1 MGKKVK
7 LLYSEFRIQ
16 KPEGMLLYSDSWLL
30 NSNFLSQCLMAG
42 IGKNKNDGLSQAK
55 QY

>member
-16 KPEGMLLYSDSWLL
+16 KPEGMLL
-30 NSNFLSQCLMAG
+30 NSNFLSHCPMAG
-42 IGKNKNDGLSQAK
+42 ISKNKNDGLSQAK